1 MDKVKLIADLC
12 GIIDAQNAI
21 IYAQALE
28 AIQMG
33 GEPHVAEIVEQ
44 RKAYEDA
51 VGESMCEEIC
61 QITECGP

>member
-1 MDKVKLIADLC
+1 MDNAKLIADLC

-33 GEPHVAEIVEQ
+33 GEPHVEEIVEQ
-44 RKAYEDA
+44 RQAYADA
-51 VGESMCEEIC
+51 MGEVSL
-61 QITECGP
+61 

>member
-1 MDKVKLIADLC
+1 MDKTKLISDLC

-44 RKAYEDA
+44 RQAYADA
-51 VGESMCEEIC
+51 MGEVSL
-61 QITECGP
+61 